1 MAKQPTDPAQRAQQ
15 TIAAEREARAVAA
28 ALEGLRRQL
37 DPTRTAL
44 QATTKAAGM
53 FGGVV
58 NGMQTLASFGGRPA
72 AAIGAIG
79 GQFGKLLG
87 MAGPWGAAAGAFVST
102 LSQLPQ
108 LFKSAG
114 DSMAELVAKFSPAT
128 ASRWTAAWDDLSAAL
143 GGYLAP
149 VLEQMTG
156 VVRWFG
162 DTIASWGPVFEPLIA
177 QMSQMAGLFG
187 SAIGDT
193 LNAYGE
199 FAIVTAQ
206 VMLPFLQVMIE
217 IGSGPLR
224 LVVDLMGKFAD
235 WLRDVAQRLALF
247 FGIDMPKVAGS
258 SSGMAAKSTG
268 VSTVQNMLT
277 QLQQRA
283 FALGGGF
290 GKKEDYAMKS
300 VDIMGKI
307 LAWLQNDL
315 PAHLL
320 NVAVDIYNWI
330 AKTIDQ
336 VAVSLAN
343 QGINIANNTLGVLN
357 LVGQLASKFG
367 LRTAVGNG
375 VPSPFPT

>member
-1 MAKQPTDPAQRAQQ
+1 VAKQPTDPAQRAQQ

-156 VVRWFG
+156 VVRFFG
-162 DTIASWGPVFEPLIA
+162 DTIAAWGPVFEPLIA

-206 VMLPFLQVMIE
+206 VMQPFLQVMIE
-217 IGSGPLR
+217 IGAGPMR
-224 LVVDLMGKFAD
+224 LVVDLMGQFAD
-235 WLRDVAQRLALF
+235 WLREVAQRLALF
-247 FGIDMPKVAGS
+247 FGIEVPKVAGS

-300 VDIMGKI
+300 VDILGKI
-307 LAWLQNDL
+307 FAWLQNEL
-315 PAHLL
+315 PKHLIQL
-320 NVAVDIYNWI
+320 GVDAYNWFVTEMNRTVGPLVTQGVNI
-330 AKTIDQ
+330 ATR
-336 VAVSLAN
+336 VLA
-343 QGINIANNTLGVLN
+343 IYNIANT
-357 LVGQLASKFG
+357 AAIKFG
-367 LRTAVGNG
+367 LSAVGKSFN
-375 VPSPFPT
+375 PYSS